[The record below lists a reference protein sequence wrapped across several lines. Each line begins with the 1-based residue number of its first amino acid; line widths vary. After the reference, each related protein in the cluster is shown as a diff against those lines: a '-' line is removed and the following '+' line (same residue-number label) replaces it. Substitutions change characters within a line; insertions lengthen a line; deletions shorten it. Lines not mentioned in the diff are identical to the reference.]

1 MDTAPA
7 IELVPSDHP
16 PHRGMLDLQHRVYL
30 LLPRALAG
38 LSGWGVN

>member
-7 IELVPSDHP
+7 IDP